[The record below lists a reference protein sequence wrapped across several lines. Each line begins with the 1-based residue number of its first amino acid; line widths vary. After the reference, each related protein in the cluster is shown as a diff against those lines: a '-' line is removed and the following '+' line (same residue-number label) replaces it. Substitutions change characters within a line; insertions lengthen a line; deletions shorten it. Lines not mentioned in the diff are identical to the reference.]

1 MQQIDLSCLKTFVG
15 LLKYKI
21 NDMKKMISVLI
32 SGVLVTS
39 CGSNSKEKKYDTARG
54 KIYVDL
60 TSFKDSVDF
69 INTAANVKTEK
80 SIKRI
85 MDLSCSR
92 AKFSCSNIAT
102 FKPVKLSIY
111 GQDTIF
117 CSLDFM
123 ASNTYGTPGEIT
135 GLGTFLVKK
144 DTIQCLDFVTIE
156 K

>member
-1 MQQIDLSCLKTFVG
+1 MRKF
-15 LLKYKI
+15 
-21 NDMKKMISVLI
+21 NSVLVL
-32 SGVLVTS
+32 GVLVTS
-39 CGSNSKEKKYDTARG
+39 CGSNSKEKKYDPASG
-54 KIYVDL
+54 KIYIQL
-60 TSFKDSVDF
+60 TSFKDSVSF

-92 AKFSCSNIAT
+92 AKLSCTNVAT
-102 FKPVKLSIY
+102 FKPLKLSIY
-111 GQDTIF
+111 GKDTIF

-135 GLGTFLVKK
+135 GLGTFMVKK